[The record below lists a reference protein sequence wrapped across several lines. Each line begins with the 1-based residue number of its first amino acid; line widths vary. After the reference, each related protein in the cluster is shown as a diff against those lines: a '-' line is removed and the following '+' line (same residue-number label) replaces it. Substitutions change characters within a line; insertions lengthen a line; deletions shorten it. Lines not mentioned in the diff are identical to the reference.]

1 MAIEN
6 TKVEKLIYTLLSGD
20 TGPSGINTLL
30 NGRIFAYTAS
40 QNATYPVCVY
50 EFRSGLDVQGTGTNR
65 TLARVRYAV
74 RVISKGVP
82 GDRERAAADR
92 IDEVLGHVLNQV
104 LDGYA
109 FNSWRESQIGLAEIE
124 PTTSQLYRHMG
135 GIFIFEAS
143 PV

>member
-1 MAIEN
+1 VAVEN
-6 TKVEKLIYTLLSGD
+6 TKVERLIYTLLTSDAGA
-20 TGPSGINTLL
+20 GGINTLL
-30 NGRIFAYTAS
+30 NGRIYAYTAP
-40 QNATYPVCVY
+40 QKATYPVCIY
-50 EFRSGLDVQGTGTNR
+50 EFRSGSDVQGIGTNR

-74 RVISKGVP
+74 RVISKGAP
-82 GDRERAAADR
+82 GDREVEAADR

-109 FNSWRESQIGLAEIE
+109 FNSWRESQITLAEVE
-124 PTTSQLYRHMG
+124 PITTQLYRHMG